1 MIYEN
6 PAPYILYYALQLPLV
21 IIAIIIMYK
30 SGDFSSKVQKDG
42 GTKILLFLVLF
53 AAILFPVGHVYGI
66 LNSLQCSR
74 YMKRFLSRKKG
85 G

>member
-53 AAILFPVGHVYGI
+53 AAILFPVGHALWHFEFPTMFPLHETI
-66 LNSLQCSR
+66 L
-74 YMKRFLSRKKG
+74 K
-85 G
+85 